1 MKKII
6 LTTALLIS
14 FVQADFI
21 NKLDS
26 DLAKNS
32 EIKEFID
39 KEYKPAL
46 NHFCK
51 FLKSKKSDEGKA
63 QILREVEERQKMI
76 DSASL
81 SINNKEQLNSIN
93 LTASKYLKKHYLEN
107 YLENDFDER
116 SCLKDLKDLS
126 VVKTSEELSKTTSS
140 ILSKMSD
147 KKDKNCSVAFLI
159 ATK

>member
-6 LTTALLIS
+6 LTTILLIS

-21 NKLDS
+21 SKLDS

-32 EIKEFID
+32 KLKEFID
-39 KEYKPAL
+39 QEYKPAL
-46 NHFCK
+46 KHFCK
-51 FLKSKKSDEGKA
+51 VLKSKKSDEGKA

-81 SINNKEQLNSIN
+81 SFSKEEQIKSVN
-93 LTASKYLKKHYLEN
+93 LTSTKYLKKHYLEN

-126 VVKTSEELSKTTSS
+126 VVKTSDELSKTTSS
-140 ILSKMSD
+140 ILNKMSD
-147 KKDKNCSVAFLI
+147 KKDKNCSIAFLI